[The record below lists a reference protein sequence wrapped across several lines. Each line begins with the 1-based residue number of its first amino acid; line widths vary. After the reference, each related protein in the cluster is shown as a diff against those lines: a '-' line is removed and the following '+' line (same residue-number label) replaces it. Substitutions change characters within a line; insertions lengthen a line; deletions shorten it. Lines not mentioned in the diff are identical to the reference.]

1 MGAREQMYPHTLT
14 AWRKAPDGRSVA
26 WRPLGLMRCRW
37 EAERGATSSTTGDV
51 DATSAW
57 ILLDSCSPA
66 APLVRGDRVAR
77 GDTNASEPPADAL
90 VVTTATP
97 CSVGTAKPDHWEVK
111 AR

>member
-57 ILLDSCSPA
+57 IL
-66 APLVRGDRVAR
+66 GDRVAR